1 MVKSLLHLSIE
12 TDLLEYAKSLNINI
26 SKLLEQVLRQQLDIK
41 VEGKPKDYDLEIG
54 ELKSK
59 IAIIESQKEHEKD
72 ILEHKEQQES
82 IEKQKQGLFDTL
94 AINIFKAKDSQWQN
108 RITAFQR
115 IFKRKLNIFIEPF
128 IIEKEIQQR
137 LDKHARLSMEDK

>member
-41 VEGKPKDYDLEIG
+41 VEGNPKNYDLEIG

-59 IAIIESQKEHEKD
+59 IAILSSQKEHEKD
-72 ILEHKEQQES
+72 VAKHLEYRDKIEQQKNEWFDNLTNNI
-82 IEKQKQGLFDTL
+82 IE
-94 AINIFKAKDSQWQN
+94 AKDIDWKN
-108 RITAFQR
+108 RITNFQR
-115 IFKRKLNIFIEPF
+115 IFKRKLNLHVDPTTIQA
-128 IIEKEIQQR
+128 EIQ
-137 LDKHARLSMEDK
+137 